1 MSPRRRISNHN
12 RSTCSSVAPLNTS
25 LTIDTYR
32 VNQNIPTQSISIDR
46 GEVRVGVRQGF
57 AGVGRR
63 SGSRRRTRDGALVM
77 TRSSPGGDHPGTEG
91 GDNTEKG
98 HGGNMGGNNG
108 DSEQERTGG
117 YYEAVIS
124 EVRTAEGQG
133 NVIFLKVLDG
143 NNSILPVY
151 IGEYECG
158 ALIKEMHKRTLPRPG
173 THDLVKN
180 MMEVMG
186 FRVSK
191 VRITSLVGNIY
202 HARIHM
208 VSREYGRENNDDG
221 GQGGGVEVDI
231 DSRPSDAINMAAR
244 FGAPIYV
251 NKEVASKMAHPGGAA
266 GREMGGVSGGGEKA
280 SQNAEALKHANEIIQ
295 SCKEE
300 ILLYNDPTM
309 MYKLQMQLAIAEERF
324 EDATKLRDV
333 IDKLL
338 ASDRSLSLVIAIETA
353 LEDQRFEEAARLR
366 DELRAYRRAFDSG
379 GTI

>member
-1 MSPRRRISNHN
+1 VSPRRRISNHN
-12 RSTCSSVAPLNTS
+12 SSTSCCVAQLNAS
-25 LTIDTYR
+25 LTIDTS
-32 VNQNIPTQSISIDR
+32 IGSQSMPARSIFIDC
-46 GEVRVGVRQGF
+46 GEDSVGVRQGF

-63 SGSRRRTRDGALVM
+63 SGSRRRTRDGVLFM
-77 TRSSPGGDHPGTEG
+77 TRSSPGGDHHGAEG
-91 GDNTEKG
+91 GDNKEKG
-98 HGGNMGGNNG
+98 QGGKKDE
-108 DSEQERTGG
+108 DSEQSASSGG

-221 GQGGGVEVDI
+221 GHEGGVEVDI

-266 GREMGGVSGGGEKA
+266 GREMGSMSGGGEKA

-309 MYKLQMQLAIAEERF
+309 MHKLQMQLAIAEERF

-353 LEDQRFEEAARLR
+353 LEDQRFEEAERLR